1 MHNSI
6 AGGSADQACILL
18 KESVCDLLFKKYA
31 LKKYALKKYAEV
43 EGNRLQAE
51 VRFTPAILA
60 EVCGSSR
67 AVEGSV
73 Q

>member
-18 KESVCDLLFKKYA
+18 KETVCDLL

-43 EGNRLQAE
+43 VGNRLQAE